1 MIELKATGKCKG
13 CPEVSPTVV
22 KLYAAGG
29 LPIDTAVNCKNQA
42 LCNNIEKHL
51 LKVFDK
57 VNGIFPGD
65 S

>member
-1 MIELKATGKCKG
+1 MIEIKATGKCKG

-42 LCNNIEKHL
+42 LCDNI
-51 LKVFDK
+51 
-57 VNGIFPGD
+57 
-65 S
+65 